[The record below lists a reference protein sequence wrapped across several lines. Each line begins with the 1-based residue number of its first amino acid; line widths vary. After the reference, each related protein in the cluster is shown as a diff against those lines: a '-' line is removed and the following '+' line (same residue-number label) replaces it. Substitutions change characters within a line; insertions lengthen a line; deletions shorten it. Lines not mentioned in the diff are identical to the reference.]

1 MFCVTRGV
9 ANSTKAPLM
18 RLPAEMLG
26 FCGEG
31 EIRDRY

>member
-1 MFCVTRGV
+1 MIYRFCSGV

-31 EIRDRY
+31 EIDIK